1 MANLTFDPSKTISAR
16 LKKMSP
22 AEAMDLGIALCK
34 SLENSGFA
42 GSCHGS
48 IWPGNVTYFDKTAA
62 LGPVSQAKLK
72 EMSPDALEYIAPE
85 QFWNGETSPAADV
98 YSIGLILYTALN
110 GGIMPFF
117 EEKDTYTAEDRAAAL
132 QKRMRGNDL
141 PYPKFACRELG
152 DVVLTAIAFR
162 AEDRYSG
169 ASSLRAALEALP
181 EFAAIPAA
189 APVIRLKPSQV
200 ESVHSYKVDKN
211 FEKVT
216 ETPVSKPKKAKD
228 QAHVDENM
236 DVQEFRKPKK
246 KKNWVLPVLIAIV
259 IIAAIILALKGCS
272 DDNSPSG
279 DPDSSVIQNNPVPD
293 DPTDPVDSPDPTID
307 ISVETPTPTEGPEVT
322 PTPTP
327 EPRYTVILDDVTWEE
342 AKANCEAMGGHLA
355 TVNSAEELE
364 KLTAMAEE
372 KGASFVWLG
381 SYRAEDGQWYHVTG
395 EKVEFFKWDS
405 GEPSVQDAD
414 GTPESYLL
422 LWFRQALGEWTYNDM
437 RNDPIS
443 VLPRTYSGKTAYIC
457 QFD

>member
-1 MANLTFDPSKTISAR
+1 MANLTFDPTKNISAR
-16 LKKMSP
+16 LKNMSP
-22 AEAMDLGIALCK
+22 SEAINLGIALCLA
-34 SLENSGFA
+34 LENGNYESGF
-42 GSCHGS
+42 HGS

-85 QFWNGETSPAADV
+85 QFWNGESSPAADV
-98 YSIGLILYTALN
+98 YSIGLVLFTALN
-110 GGIMPFF
+110 GGVMPFF
-117 EEKDTYTAEDRAAAL
+117 EEKDSYTAEDRAAAL
-132 QKRMRGNDL
+132 QKRMRGAEL

-152 DVVLTAIAFR
+152 DVILTAMSFK
-162 AEDRYSG
+162 AEERYSG
-169 ASSLRAALEALP
+169 AASLRQALEALP
-181 EFAAIPAA
+181 ESAAIPAM
-189 APVIRLKPSQV
+189 APVIRLHPSQV
-200 ESVHSYKVDKN
+200 ENVHSYKVDKN
-211 FEKVT
+211 FEKT
-216 ETPVSKPKKAKD
+216 TQAPAPKAKKVKD

-246 KKNWVLPVLIAIV
+246 KKNWILPILLIAV
-259 IIAAIILALKGCS
+259 IAAAVLLISKGCS
-272 DDNSPSG
+272 DE
-279 DPDSSVIQNNPVPD
+279 PDEPDLPGSSEINNPIPD
-293 DPTDPVDSPDPTID
+293 DPTDPVTTPVPTVD
-307 ISVETPTPTEGPEVT
+307 ISIQTPEPSEEPT

-355 TVNSAEELE
+355 TVNSQEELD

-381 SYRAEDGQWYHVTG
+381 SYRGADGVWYHVTG
-395 EKVEFFKWDS
+395 ETVEFFKWDS

-422 LWFRQALGEWTYNDM
+422 LWYRAAAGYWSYNDM

>member
-1 MANLTFDPSKTISAR
+1 MAELKFDPAKSISAR
-16 LKKMSP
+16 LKAMIPS
-22 AEAMDLGIALCK
+22 EAIGLGIALCK
-34 SLENSGFA
+34 ALESADLQSG
-42 GSCHGS
+42 CHGS

-85 QFWNGETSPAADV
+85 QFWNGEVSPAADV
-98 YSIGLILYTALN
+98 YSIGLILFTALN
-110 GGIMPFF
+110 GGLLPFF
-117 EEKDTYTAEDRAAAL
+117 EEKESHTAEDRAAAL
-132 QKRMRGNDL
+132 QKRMRGADL

-152 DVVLTAIAFR
+152 DVILTAISFK

-169 ASSLRAALEALP
+169 ASSLRQALENLP
-181 EFAAIPAA
+181 EAAAIPAM
-189 APVIRLKPSQV
+189 APVIRLKPNQV
-200 ESVHSYKVDKN
+200 ETVHSYKVDKN
-211 FEKVT
+211 FEKT
-216 ETPVSKPKKAKD
+216 TQAPPPKAKKVKD

-236 DVQEFRKPKK
+236 DVQEFRKPRKK
-246 KKNWVLPVLIAIV
+246 KKNWLLPILLIVVIAVAVLLIS
-259 IIAAIILALKGCS
+259 KGCS
-272 DDNSPSG
+272 NE
-279 DPDSSVIQNNPVPD
+279 PD
-293 DPTDPVDSPDPTID
+293 DPDIPGSSDISNNPIPDDPGDPVVSPTPTVD
-307 ISVETPTPTEGPEVT
+307 ISVQTPEPSEEPT

-327 EPRYTVILDDVTWEE
+327 EPRYTVIVDDVTWEE

-355 TVNSAEELE
+355 TVNSQEELD
-364 KLTAMAEE
+364 KLTAMAQE

-381 SYRAEDGQWYHVTG
+381 SYRGADGVWYHVTG
-395 EKVEFFKWDS
+395 EVVEFFKWDT

-422 LWFRQALGEWTYNDM
+422 LWYRAAAGYWSYNDM